1 MDNKDKESKKKV
13 LCTLFFS
20 TLTLSTFTFG
30 GGYVIVSLLKQK
42 FVDKLHWIDNDEM
55 LDLVA
60 IAQSAPGAVA
70 VNGAVVVGYKIAGIS
85 GAVVAILGA
94 VIPPMIIITLI
105 SLCYDI
111 FKNNMYVT
119 ATLEGMKAGV
129 CAVIFSVVY
138 DMLVEES
145 KKRDVLNLIILLVA
159 FVLNYFLKIN
169 VIYILLGTIFIGVL
183 RTTVFKKRKG

>member
-1 MDNKDKESKKKV
+1 MDNTDKKSKFRV
-13 LCTLFFS
+13 LRTLFLS

-30 GGYVIVSLLKQK
+30 GGYVIVSLLKQQ

-70 VNGAVVVGYKIAGIS
+70 VNGAVVVGYKIAGVC
-85 GAVVAILGA
+85 GALVAIAGA
-94 VIPPMIIITLI
+94 VIPPMVIITLI

-111 FKNNMYVT
+111 FKNNIYVA

-138 DMLVEES
+138 DMLVEET
-145 KKRDVLNLIILLVA
+145 KKHDAFNIVILVAA
-159 FVLNYFLKIN
+159 FVLNYFLKVN
-169 VIYILLGTIFIGVL
+169 VIWILLGTIAIGVL
-183 RTTVFKKRKG
+183 RTIAFKKRKE